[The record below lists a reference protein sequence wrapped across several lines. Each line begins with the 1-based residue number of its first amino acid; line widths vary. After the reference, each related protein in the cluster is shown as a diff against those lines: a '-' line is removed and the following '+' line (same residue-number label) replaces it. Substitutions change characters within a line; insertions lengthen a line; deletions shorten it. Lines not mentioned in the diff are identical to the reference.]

1 MRVSL
6 TNPNIDTTFDKGILH
21 VKFLNNAVVTEK
33 DLQEIYAY
41 GTKCS
46 NALPYCS
53 LFEALGN
60 YEVKED
66 ALAYINKNPHNIFIL
81 AKAYVMNTKEA
92 ERKIRLHL
100 IFDNP
105 ALKPFTFMTAEEAK
119 AHLLEVM
126 RKAK

>member
-1 MRVSL
+1 MKF
-6 TNPNIDTTFDKGILH
+6 TNPNIDTTFEKGILH
-21 VKFLNNAVVTEK
+21 VKFLNNAVICER
-33 DLQEIYAY
+33 DLQEIYQY

-53 LFEALGN
+53 LFEAFGH

-81 AKAYVMNTKEA
+81 GKAYVMNTKEA
-92 ERKIRLHL
+92 EQKIKLHL

-105 ALKPFTFMTAEEAK
+105 ALKPFTFHTAEEAK
-119 AHLLEVM
+119 QYLQGIM
-126 RKAK
+126 RETK

>member
-1 MRVSL
+1 MKF
-6 TNPNIDTTFDKGILH
+6 TNLNIDTTFEKGILH
-21 VKFLNNAVVTEK
+21 VKFLNNAVVTER
-33 DLQEIYAY
+33 DLQEIYQY

-53 LFEALGN
+53 LFEAFGE
-60 YEVKED
+60 YEVRED

-92 ERKIRLHL
+92 EQKIKLHL

-105 ALKPFTFMTAEEAK
+105 DLKPTTFHTVEDAK
-119 AHLLEVM
+119 DYLKGIM
-126 RKAK
+126 REQKT